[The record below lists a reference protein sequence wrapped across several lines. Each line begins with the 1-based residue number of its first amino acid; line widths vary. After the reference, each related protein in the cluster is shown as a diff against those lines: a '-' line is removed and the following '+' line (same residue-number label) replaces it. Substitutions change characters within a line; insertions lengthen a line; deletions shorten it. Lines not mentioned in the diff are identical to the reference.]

1 MTALARSLRANLCA
15 MRLGKAWELLAAKV
29 TGWARDFV
37 LLLPNLLV
45 ALVVLV
51 AFWLAARLVRNLLL
65 RILRRVSHS
74 EQVNQILSYAAYFAL
89 IAIGTFV
96 ALGLLG
102 LQKTVTS
109 LLAGAGIV
117 TLALGFAFQDIAANL
132 MAGVYLSVQRPFRPG
147 HIIETKDFFGTVKRI
162 HLRWTEIRTQQGQVV
177 LIPNKQVFENPI
189 MNYSAS
195 GKRRVDLRLGVS
207 YGDDLEKVRR
217 LAIRAVEG
225 ISTRLPDTGVEL
237 FYEEFGESSINFV
250 VRFWIP
256 YAKQPDFLQ
265 AQSEAIERIKKAF
278 DENGV
283 TIPFPIRTLDFGIKG
298 GERLS
303 EVLEEAGSS
312 RQGMRFT
319 S

>member
-1 MTALARSLRANLCA
+1 MG
-15 MRLGKAWELLAAKV
+15 LGKAWELLVAKI
-29 TGWARDFV
+29 TGWGRSFV

-45 ALVVLV
+45 AVAVLI
-51 AFWLAARLVRNLLL
+51 AFWLAARVVRNILL

-74 EQVNQILSYAAYFAL
+74 EQVNQILAYAVYFAL
-89 IAIGTFV
+89 IAVGTFV
-96 ALGLLG
+96 SLGILG

-109 LLAGAGIV
+109 LLAGAGII

-189 MNYSAS
+189 MNYSAT

-207 YGDDLEKVRR
+207 YGDDLEKARR

-225 ISTRLPDTGVEL
+225 VSTRLPDKEVEL

-250 VRFWIP
+250 VRFWID
-256 YAKQPDFLQ
+256 YARQPDFLQ

-278 DENGV
+278 DENGI
-283 TIPFPIRTLDFGIKG
+283 TIPFPVRTLDFAVKG
-298 GERLS
+298 GENLA
-303 EVLEEAGSS
+303 EILEEAGIRGDYPS
-312 RQGMRFT
+312 RSRT
-319 S
+319 YRES